1 MSTYYISIKQIGE
14 QMFRVDNCKSK
25 VEAIRKIQKNRVL
38 DEDVESYNFEIINIL
53 WSTAEVVSVDDE

>member
-1 MSTYYISIKQIGE
+1 
-14 QMFRVDNCKSK
+14 MFRVDNCKSK